1 MHLLLCEQISG
12 PHALHSPAHPWRQCF
27 QVPLYASGDDPNAKQ
42 FRSLHAVQRHM
53 VDTNQC
59 KLLYDGNE
67 EEYAEFY
74 DYSSQ
79 EDAAAA
85 AAAAAG
91 ADGQIIVNDGGF
103 SSGPALSA
111 AGYELVV
118 GGDSSSGS
126 GTTKVLGSRDLAR
139 YYKQRPKPEDT
150 RQSVVIN
157 TVLAEYR
164 SLGIE
169 TKDTAGAPPEVK
181 RVQRQQQRKERSRL
195 NLAMRTNINRD
206 LPKNVPY

>member
-1 MHLLLCEQISG
+1 VSLL
-12 PHALHSPAHPWRQCF
+12 
-27 QVPLYASGDDPNAKQ
+27 QVPLYTSGDDPNAKQ

-67 EEYAEFY
+67 DEYAEFY

-85 AAAAAG
+85 AG
-91 ADGQIIVNDGGF
+91 ADGQIIVNDGGY
-103 SSGPALSA
+103 SSSAALSA

-139 YYKQRPKPEDT
+139 YYKQRPRPEDT

-157 TVLAEYR
+157 TVLAKYR

-169 TKDTAGAPPEVK
+169 TKDAAGAPPEEK
-181 RVQRQQQRKERSRL
+181 RAQRQQQRKERSRL
-195 NLAMRTNINRD
+195 NLAMRTNINNN